1 MNMFL
6 QRRTRAIR
14 AGALILVLALA
25 GSWAAVHWL
34 GLFPTRAADLT
45 APSLLHAIFLAL
57 VVIAL
62 AVGVVIYRRGCEV
75 RLMEARLRGVLD
87 STLDAVAV
95 VDRQSRIL
103 LANCQFERI
112 FGYNQREVAGQ
123 PIQRLIA
130 KYPRTIP
137 DPAPISSLGLLGR
150 HKTGRE
156 IPVDVRLCSQETPH
170 GLIVTSA
177 IRDASERHRSAAAL
191 QLRDQALQ
199 AISQGIFITDHTR
212 PDDPIVYVN
221 PAFERFTGRPAAAL
235 LGQTWKS
242 VLGSGSSP
250 EALDGIRAAFQEGG
264 TSTTE
269 FSGTRPDGSPFLA
282 VLSVAPIRDAAGH
295 VDHFAGVIT
304 DVTEQR
310 RLEAQL
316 RQALKMEAIGR
327 LAGGVAHDFNNLLTV
342 ILGHS
347 EMMMKDLAPEHA
359 AQFSAREIHEAGER
373 ATQLTRQLLAFSR
386 KQVLSPVTLNLSGLV
401 ADMEKMARRLIR
413 EDIELSLTLAPGLRP
428 VKVDPGQ
435 MTQVI
440 MNLLVNARD
449 AMPQGG
455 RITIRTAN
463 VELDEAHARRHPEI
477 RPGPYVRLEVS
488 DTGCGIDD
496 AIKPHIFEP
505 FFTTKELGRGTGLGL
520 ATVYGIVKQSDGY
533 IYLDS
538 APGRGTTF
546 TIYLPQTQAESVK
559 DSRVRPARPAAAAEQ
574 KTILLVEDDENLR
587 ALIGK
592 VLKEGGYQVLTGRNG
607 PEALSLSQ
615 KHRGPI
621 HLVLTDVV
629 MPIMSGTAMV
639 RRLTAERP
647 GTRVLYMSGYTE
659 SAVACKGVSTSEM
672 IFLQKPFK
680 SDDLVAKVREVL
692 ESRPAEEATLPAC
705 VSRSEASSERETQA
719 ESACPAG
726 VP

>member
-1 MNMFL
+1 MNMPQ
-6 QRRTRAIR
+6 QRQTRAIWV
-14 AGALILVLALA
+14 GALILVLALA
-25 GSWAAVHWL
+25 AFWAAVHWL
-34 GLFPTRAADLT
+34 GLFPTRIADLT
-45 APSLLHAIFLAL
+45 APSLLHAILLAL

-62 AVGVVIYRRGCEV
+62 AVGTVIVRRGREV
-75 RLMEARLRGVLD
+75 RFMEARLRSILD

-95 VDRQSRIL
+95 IDRQSRIL
-103 LANCQFERI
+103 LANTQFEKI
-112 FGYNQREVAGQ
+112 FGYNRREVTGQ
-123 PIQRLIA
+123 PIQKLIA
-130 KYPRTIP
+130 KHPQTLP
-137 DPAPISSLGLLGR
+137 DPPSASVAQFGLSGR

-156 IPVDVRLCSQETPH
+156 IPLDIRLCPQHTPD
-170 GLIVTSA
+170 GLVVTST
-177 IRDASERHRSAAAL
+177 IRDATERRQSAEAL
-191 QLRDQALQ
+191 QLRDQALK
-199 AISQGIFITDHTR
+199 AISQGIFITDHAR

-221 PAFERFTGRPAAAL
+221 PAFERFTGRPAAEL

-269 FSGTRPDGSPFLA
+269 FSGSRPDGSPFWA
-282 VLSVAPIRDAAGH
+282 VLSVSPIRDAAGR
-295 VDHFAGVIT
+295 VDHFAGVVT

-347 EMMMKDLAPEHA
+347 EMMMKDLEPEHA
-359 AQFSAREIHEAGER
+359 AQFSAREIHQAGER
-373 ATQLTRQLLAFSR
+373 AAQLTGQLLAFSR
-386 KQVLSPVTLNLSGLV
+386 KQVLAPVTLNLSNLV
-401 ADMEKMARRLIR
+401 TDMEKMMRRLIR
-413 EDIELSLTLAPGLRP
+413 EDIELSLTLEPNLHS

-435 MTQVI
+435 MTQVM

-455 RITIRTAN
+455 NITIRTAN
-463 VELDEAHARRHPEI
+463 VELNEAHIRRRPEI
-477 RPGPYVRLEVS
+477 RPGPYVQLEIS

-496 AIKPHIFEP
+496 TVKPHIFEP

-520 ATVYGIVKQSDGY
+520 ATVYGIIKQSDGY

-538 APGRGTTF
+538 TPGRGTTF
-546 TIYLPQTQAESVK
+546 TIFLPQAQHETAANSKVLP
-559 DSRVRPARPAAAAEQ
+559 RPRLTRKQEH
-574 KTILLVEDDENLR
+574 TVLLVEDDENLR

-592 VLKEGGYQVLTGRNG
+592 VLKEGGYQVLTARNG
-607 PEALSLSQ
+607 PEALNVSH

-629 MPIMSGTAMV
+629 MPIMSGTAMA
-639 RRLTAERP
+639 RRLAAQRP
-647 GTRVLYMSGYTE
+647 DTRVLYMSGYTE
-659 SAVACKGVSTSEM
+659 SAVACQGISTSDM
-672 IFLQKPFK
+672 VFLQKPFK
-680 SDDLVAKVREVL
+680 ADDLVSKVREAL
-692 ESRPAEEATLPAC
+692 ETPPGETSRRNAEPEVAA
-705 VSRSEASSERETQA
+705 V
-719 ESACPAG
+719 
-726 VP
+726 

>member
-1 MNMFL
+1 MNMP
-6 QRRTRAIR
+6 QRRRTHAIR
-14 AGALILVLALA
+14 VGALILVLALA
-25 GSWAAVHWL
+25 ASWASIHWL
-34 GLFPTRAADLT
+34 GLFPARVADLT
-45 APSLLHAIFLAL
+45 APSVLHAILLAL

-62 AVGVVIYRRGCEV
+62 GVGIAIYRRGCEV

-87 STLDAVAV
+87 STLDGVAV

-103 LANCQFERI
+103 LANTQFEKI

-130 KYPRTIP
+130 KYPQTIP
-137 DPAPISSLGLLGR
+137 DPTPVPVSKLGLLGR

-156 IPVDVRLCSQETPH
+156 IPVDVRLCSQETPA
-170 GLIVTSA
+170 GLVVTSA
-177 IRDASERHRSAAAL
+177 IRDVSERERSAAAV
-191 QLRDQALQ
+191 QLRDQALE

-212 PDDPIVYVN
+212 PDDPLVYVN

-235 LGQTWKS
+235 LGQTWKA

-269 FSGTRPDGSPFLA
+269 FSGTRPNGSPFLA
-282 VLSVAPIRDAAGH
+282 VLSVSPIRGAAGR
-295 VDHFAGVIT
+295 VEHFAGVVT

-347 EMMMKDLAPEHA
+347 EMMMKDLDAQHA
-359 AQFSAREIHEAGER
+359 AQFSAREIHHAGER
-373 ATQLTRQLLAFSR
+373 AAQLTGQLLAFSR
-386 KQVLSPVTLNLSGLV
+386 KQVLAPETLNLNDLV
-401 ADMEKMARRLIR
+401 GDMEKMARRLIR
-413 EDIELSLTLAPGLRP
+413 EDIELSLALAPDLRP

-455 RITIRTAN
+455 RITVRTAN
-463 VELDEAHARRHPEI
+463 VELDEAHTRRRPEI
-477 RPGPYVRLEVS
+477 HPGPYVRLEVS

-496 AIKPHIFEP
+496 AVKPHIFEP

-520 ATVYGIVKQSDGY
+520 ATVYGVVKQSDGY

-546 TIYLPQTQAESVK
+546 TIYLPQTQPEPAKE
-559 DSRVRPARPAAAAEQ
+559 SRVLPIRP
-574 KTILLVEDDENLR
+574 
-587 ALIGK
+587 
-592 VLKEGGYQVLTGRNG
+592 
-607 PEALSLSQ
+607 
-615 KHRGPI
+615 
-621 HLVLTDVV
+621 
-629 MPIMSGTAMV
+629 
-639 RRLTAERP
+639 
-647 GTRVLYMSGYTE
+647 
-659 SAVACKGVSTSEM
+659 
-672 IFLQKPFK
+672 
-680 SDDLVAKVREVL
+680 
-692 ESRPAEEATLPAC
+692 
-705 VSRSEASSERETQA
+705 
-719 ESACPAG
+719 PAG
-726 VP
+726 SGRQSCWSRMTKTCAR

>member
-1 MNMFL
+1 MNMPQ
-6 QRRTRAIR
+6 QRQTRVIWV
-14 AGALILVLALA
+14 GALILVLALA
-25 GSWAAVHWL
+25 ASWAAVHWL
-34 GLFPTRAADLT
+34 GLFPTRIADLT
-45 APSLLHAIFLAL
+45 APSLLHAILLAL

-62 AVGVVIYRRGCEV
+62 AVGTVIVRRGREV
-75 RLMEARLRGVLD
+75 RFMEARLRSILD

-103 LANCQFERI
+103 LANTQFEKI
-112 FGYNQREVAGQ
+112 FGYNRREVTGQ
-123 PIQRLIA
+123 PIQKLIA
-130 KYPRTIP
+130 KHPQTLP
-137 DPAPISSLGLLGR
+137 DPPSASVAQLGLSGR

-156 IPVDVRLCSQETPH
+156 IPLDIRLCPQHTPD
-170 GLIVTSA
+170 GLVVTST
-177 IRDASERHRSAAAL
+177 IRDATERRQSAEAL
-191 QLRDQALQ
+191 QLRDQALK
-199 AISQGIFITDHTR
+199 AISQGIFITDHAR

-221 PAFERFTGRPAAAL
+221 PAFERFTGRPAAEL

-269 FSGTRPDGSPFLA
+269 FSGSRPDGSPFWA
-282 VLSVAPIRDAAGH
+282 VLSVSPIRAAAGR
-295 VDHFAGVIT
+295 VDHFAGVVT
-304 DVTEQR
+304 DVTDQR

-347 EMMMKDLAPEHA
+347 EMMMKDLEPEHA
-359 AQFSAREIHEAGER
+359 AQFSAREIHQAGER
-373 ATQLTRQLLAFSR
+373 AAQLTRQLLAFSR
-386 KQVLSPVTLNLSGLV
+386 KQVLAPVTLNLSNLV
-401 ADMEKMARRLIR
+401 TDMEKMMRRLIR
-413 EDIELSLTLAPGLRP
+413 EDIELSLTLEPNLRS

-435 MTQVI
+435 MTQVM

-455 RITIRTAN
+455 NIAVRTAN
-463 VELDEAHARRHPEI
+463 AELTEAHARRRPEI
-477 RPGPYVRLEVS
+477 RPGPYVQLEIS

-496 AIKPHIFEP
+496 AVKPHIFEP

-520 ATVYGIVKQSDGY
+520 ATVYGIIKQSDGY

-538 APGRGTTF
+538 TPGRGTTF
-546 TIYLPQTQAESVK
+546 TIFLPQAQHETATNSKVLP
-559 DSRVRPARPAAAAEQ
+559 RPRPTRKQEH
-574 KTILLVEDDENLR
+574 TVLLVEDDENLR

-592 VLKEGGYQVLTGRNG
+592 VLKEGGYQVLTARNG
-607 PEALSLSQ
+607 PEALNVSH

-629 MPIMSGTAMV
+629 MPIMSGTAMA
-639 RRLTAERP
+639 RRLAAQRP
-647 GTRVLYMSGYTE
+647 DTRVLYMSGYTE
-659 SAVACKGVSTSEM
+659 SAVACQGISTSDM
-672 IFLQKPFK
+672 VFLQKPFK
-680 SDDLVAKVREVL
+680 ADDLVSKVREAL
-692 ESRPAEEATLPAC
+692 ETPPGDTSRQNAEPEVAA
-705 VSRSEASSERETQA
+705 V
-719 ESACPAG
+719 
-726 VP
+726 